1 MTEKKNAVRAISW
14 NLVTK
19 SILISFNDGLLM
31 EWSLDKRDF
40 VFSYRP
46 EGQFIYASYLGN
58 LPAVVVVEDSQ
69 IKLLRMVN
77 ELENGHV
84 KFEEHVSAAAIYEP
98 ESLLLLGNGK
108 GEVTFIKL
116 DPTKG
121 FSVLGK
127 QADLGSPVLQIVCH
141 RQKALV
147 LMNFKDR
154 AIRSY
159 QLQTQPV
166 PSLSFRHKFF
176 DAINRVPY
184 QSIGF
189 NHDGEQAF
197 GAIKSKGS
205 HSICLWDLAHGTILK
220 TLEGPREDCM
230 EVKWHP
236 KRPILVSLSKFGI
249 AYVWRPVYP
258 KKWSALFPGL
268 EELEENVEYIEREDE
283 FDDEDVEASGMDG
296 SAKPTAVDEIEQDI
310 DIHSPLPVI
319 TEEDLADIRLFL

>member
-1 MTEKKNAVRAISW
+1 
-14 NLVTK
+14 
-19 SILISFNDGLLM
+19 M
-31 EWSLDKRDF
+31 EWSLDKREF

-46 EGQFIYASYLGN
+46 EGQFVYAAYFGGLQGV
-58 LPAVVVVEDSQ
+58 LIVEDLQ
-69 IKLLRMVN
+69 VKLLRMVN
-77 ELENGHV
+77 DPQNEHV
-84 KFEEHVSAAAIYEP
+84 RFEEPISAAAIFDP
-98 ESLLLLGNGK
+98 ESILLLGNGK
-108 GEVTFIKL
+108 GEVIFIKL
-116 DPTKG
+116 DPTIG
-121 FSVLGK
+121 LLILSK
-127 QADLGSPVLQIVCH
+127 QADLGSSILQIVCH

-166 PSLSFRHKFF
+166 PTLTFRHKFL

-197 GAIKSKGS
+197 GAIKSKGN

-283 FDDEDVEASGMDG
+283 FDDEDIDACAPNGDSGAKEA
-296 SAKPTAVDEIEQDI
+296 DEIEQDI